1 MCDVKEKLGSK
12 RNSKEIKDSHKKQ
25 IRGLRDRTSKI
36 CKLKLIDDCNN
47 ENYNGNLD
55 NGDDDAFQQV
65 FKAKFAC
72 QVKPIAPSGA
82 GLEGRQANANH
93 PSQDSDDVDNDFM
106 MASVKQIHNP
116 LPTPKYHF

>member
-1 MCDVKEKLGSK
+1 MQTKTDWNG
-12 RNSKEIKDSHKKQ
+12 
-25 IRGLRDRTSKI
+25 G
-36 CKLKLIDDCNN
+36 NN

-82 GLEGRQANANH
+82 GLGGRQANANR
-93 PSQDSDDVDNDFM
+93 PSQDSAVM
-106 MASVKQIHNP
+106 MLIIYTTH
-116 LPTPKYHF
+116 